1 MLKRHFRNASWG
13 WFSAAFRAAYGLLN
27 VLLTIRLL
35 GVETYGHVATVL
47 AFFVFY
53 ASLNSSI
60 FTILVVKLM
69 ATENDSNAVTT
80 KAAPMAGMLF
90 VAVSLAL
97 LAFAVTVV
105 ERLAPADWLLGA
117 GLKELLL
124 TFAVLTAIQILTGFQ
139 AALIEGAGRM
149 DRATKAQLFGP
160 MLILASLFLAFTL
173 KLQVTALSYAG
184 ILCIG
189 ALMDLCLTWFAGR
202 KTLPSTGPFAW
213 TSDAWVNMW
222 ALLRSGSLLQATSL
236 MNMFLEPLN
245 KLLLNNFL
253 GASAVT
259 FYDLGT
265 KLIWG
270 IQSLFS
276 AAMRVFLHMAS
287 QEQEMLGNAYSSV
300 VRVICVPVVLL
311 HVVGALFLAIIARY
325 WLKTDALDLLVF
337 FAVATLSNLGMI
349 LVTPLYNAL
358 IGNEDLGF
366 IFKIQARLALIN
378 IVASFALIPI
388 LGLVGA
394 AFGLLI
400 ATVYNAAVIIA
411 RSKPLLNADHPPAQ
425 FARVMVLRLLAA
437 GLLLILALLWG
448 FCGSDNPIAL
458 IIICV
463 GILGMT
469 FHEPAVVMLFKERRI
484 QVRSATRLSD

>member
-13 WFSAAFRAAYGLLN
+13 WFSAAFRALYGLLN

-69 ATENDSNAVTT
+69 ATENASNTSTT
-80 KAAPMAGMLF
+80 KAATLAGKLF

-97 LAFAVTVV
+97 LAFVLAVIESLV
-105 ERLAPADWLLGA
+105 PADWLFGA
-117 GLKELLL
+117 GIKELLL
-124 TFAVLTAIQILTGFQ
+124 AFAVLTTIQILTGFQ
-139 AALIEGAGRM
+139 AALIESAGRM

-160 MLILASLFLAFTL
+160 MLILVSLFLAFTL

-189 ALMDLCLTWFAGR
+189 ALIDLFLTWFAGR
-202 KTLPSTGPFAW
+202 KTLLPTCFVAGTPGP
-213 TSDAWVNMW
+213 WVGMR

-236 MNMFLEPLN
+236 MNIFLEPLN
-245 KLLLNNFL
+245 KLLLNSFL

-259 FYDLGT
+259 FYDLGM

-287 QEQEMLGNAYSSV
+287 QEQEILGNAYSGV

-311 HVVGALFLAIIARY
+311 HVIGALFLAVIARY
-325 WLKTDALDLLVF
+325 WLNTNALDLLMF
-337 FAVATLSNLGMI
+337 FAVATLSNMGMI
-349 LVTPLYNAL
+349 LVAPLYNAL
-358 IGNEDLGF
+358 IGREDLGF
-366 IFKIQARLALIN
+366 IFKTQARLALIN

-388 LGLVGA
+388 FGLVGA
-394 AFGLLI
+394 AVGLLI
-400 ATVYNAAVIIA
+400 ATLYNAAAIIA
-411 RSKPLLNADHPPAQ
+411 RSKLLLNAYHPLAQ
-425 FARVMVLRLLAA
+425 FARVMILRLLSA

-448 FCGSDNPIAL
+448 LCGSDNPLAL

-463 GILGMT
+463 GILGLT
-469 FHEPAVVMLFKERRI
+469 VHEPAVVMLFKEIKCGKTI
-484 QVRSATRLSD
+484 QGDA